1 MILTFK
7 RLSLLTLV
15 FLGMTAFHTV
25 KADPIKLYTTGVN
38 DAGVTLAAG
47 TIDSHYQ
54 LLPGNSGG
62 AGNSAQNAYVMG
74 GATGSPG
81 AGWADNTAGSKW
93 ITNNPGGI
101 FDTPTGTYTFRTT
114 FTIDPTLGYDLST
127 ASISGTAFADDRFRI
142 FINGVD
148 VGVNLPNGGGSGW
161 APGTLSSFLISSGFQ
176 FGVNTIDFVVSNT
189 PAVPTPVG
197 LQVTT
202 LTGNILR
209 GATPPASVP
218 EPTTLILIGTGLAGI
233 AARARRKKA

>member
-38 DAGVTLAAG
+38 DAGATLAAG
-47 TIDSHYQ
+47 AIDSHYS
-54 LLPGNSGG
+54 LIPGNSGG
-62 AGNSAQNAYVMG
+62 AGNSAQNVFVV
-74 GATGSPG
+74 GADNASPG
-81 AGWADNTAGSKW
+81 VGWAANTTGSKW
-93 ITNNPGGI
+93 ITTVTGGV
-101 FDTPTGTYTFRTT
+101 FDAPTGNYTFRTT

-176 FGVNTIDFVVSNT
+176 FGVNTIDFVVANT
-189 PAVPTPVG
+189 PVVPTPIG

-202 LTGNILR
+202 LTGTILR

-233 AARARRKKA
+233 AARARKKKA